1 MHTKIKILSSITY
14 PHVVPNVYYEKY
26 WNLKQSHKKSSKPAL
41 LCKFIREVV
50 LFDLRMDRSLFH
62 FTKLIWTIQTV
73 VHRLDPFTVVNRSQK
88 GKINSK

>member
-41 LCKFIREVV
+41 LCKFMREVWSMIFIS
-50 LFDLRMDRSLFH
+50 LHKTDLNDSDCGSP
-62 FTKLIWTIQTV
+62 TWSIY
-73 VHRLDPFTVVNRSQK
+73 S
-88 GKINSK
+88 S